1 MAQRSHTRWNLRA
14 TAGSLGRLRFRDPRS
29 VRLLL
34 CLLAA
39 VVISVVAAAGAR
51 PASTPV
57 SQAQIAAKAAQAQS
71 VLAQVQAINVQ
82 LGRNAEA
89 YDGARFQLQAL
100 DTRLAANRRLLAQA
114 RRDYRK
120 AQRNAQE
127 LLVQLY
133 TADQP
138 QWLDIV
144 VGATSFTDL
153 INRIDTA
160 QTVATNDAAV
170 AEQIARAKATLQRR
184 ERTLARQQ
192 RTQRR
197 LVARLA
203 AQRAAIQG
211 QLAQRQRLLASI
223 QSEVEALRVKR
234 HQQELALAAAAR
246 RRVAA
251 QLAAER
257 QRAAEAAAAAR
268 RRADAPKTIPAP
280 ATAAPATT
288 AAAPTPNPRRRHNPR
303 RPRRRRQ
310 RRLNPRRPRTTPHHG
325 RPRRHP
331 AAAIRRRPRSRS
343 ATWACRT
350 AGAAPRPSGFDC
362 SGLVMYVY
370 AQLGISLPH
379 FAAAQYGDR
388 LAGLPRPAPARRP
401 RLLRRAEPRRDL
413 HRRQPVHA
421 RAAHRRRRPRLDA
434 DRLVRLDVRRRPPDL
449 AVALCGRAGTELP
462 SDAMSFLRRPTAPAP
477 TAGSVLHQE
486 DHA

>member
-1 MAQRSHTRWNLRA
+1 M
-14 TAGSLGRLRFRDPRS
+14 
-29 VRLLL
+29 RLLL

-39 VVISVVAAAGAR
+39 VVLSVVAAASAR

-114 RRDYRK
+114 RRDYLK
-120 AQRNAQE
+120 AERNAQE
-127 LLVQLY
+127 LLVQMY

-184 ERTLARQQ
+184 ERTLARQE

-211 QLAQRQRLLASI
+211 QLAQRQQLLASI

-257 QRAAEAAAAAR
+257 QAARQRAAAAAAAAR
-268 RRADAPKTIPAP
+268 RRAAAPKTVPAP
-280 ATAAPATT
+280 ATAAPTTTSAAPTPPAPTPQPAPPATT
-288 AAAPTPNPRRRHNPR
+288 AAAPPQAPPPPPPPRHTPPP
-303 RPRRRRQ
+303 P
-310 RRLNPRRPRTTPHHG
+310 PPASPG
-325 RPRRHP
+325 GGHP
-331 AAAIRRRPRSRS
+331 AAASIALRYLGVPYRWGGSS
-343 ATWACRT
+343 
-350 AGAAPRPSGFDC
+350 PSGFDC

-379 FAAAQYGDR
+379 FAAAQYGMGSPVSRGSLQPGD
-388 LAGLPRPAPARRP
+388 LVFFDGLNHVGIYIGGNQFVHAPHTGDVVRVSTLTGWFASTYVGARRI
-401 RLLRRAEPRRDL
+401 
-413 HRRQPVHA
+413 
-421 RAAHRRRRPRLDA
+421 
-434 DRLVRLDVRRRPPDL
+434 
-449 AVALCGRAGTELP
+449 
-462 SDAMSFLRRPTAPAP
+462 
-477 TAGSVLHQE
+477 
-486 DHA
+486 